1 MLVYVWNKWCV
12 YLCDGGTGE
21 YIMVG
26 LGNGMGQ
33 APTSAVGLSCLHHLA
48 TIVMGCGS
56 SKGSYVKDYL
66 VVFCM

>member
-1 MLVYVWNKWCV
+1 
-12 YLCDGGTGE
+12 
-21 YIMVG
+21 MVG

-33 APTSAVGLSCLHHLA
+33 APTSAVGLSCLQHLA